1 MKPIPHFPDRKKLS
15 LNDKGEIENFCRK
28 FQPYS
33 DFNFTSLYCYNVND
47 KVEVSWLNG
56 NLVVLFQDYM
66 TDEVFYS
73 FLGDNRA
80 TETALTIL
88 NHADKSQIKSGLRLI
103 PEHTIKLFNGDN
115 TLLITEDKN
124 NFDYILFIPALSE
137 YKGKEFSNKRGH
149 VNQFKR
155 KYPTHDI
162 RILDLNNADTKMQ
175 LLDLCRVLI
184 EKKIM
189 NISNTHEL
197 PALERLLKNTN
208 YFNVFC
214 LGIFVHDNLRSF
226 IICEQLDS
234 KYVIIHFEKSDIYF
248 VGISPLL
255 LQELSKVFK
264 AKGCSYLNYEQD
276 LGIEGLRTMKQ
287 RYRPDH
293 YLKKYIISRNNHLS
307 AA

>member
-1 MKPIPHFPDRKKLS
+1 MKPIPHFPDSKKLS
-15 LNDKGEIENFCRK
+15 LNDKGEIENFARK

-33 DFNFTSLYCYNVND
+33 DFNFTSLYCYNLND

-73 FLGDNRA
+73 FLGDNQV

-88 NHADKSQIKSGLRLI
+88 NHADKSQIKSELRLI

-115 TLLITEDKN
+115 PILINGDEN
-124 NFDYILFIPALSE
+124 NFDYIFSTLALSE
-137 YKGKEFSNKRGH
+137 YKGKEFSRKRQDA
-149 VNQFKR
+149 NQFKK
-155 KYPTHDI
+155 KYPNHDV
-162 RILDLNNADTKMQ
+162 RVLDLNNAAAKIQ
-175 LLDLCRVLI
+175 LLDLCKVLI
-184 EKKIM
+184 EKKLK
-189 NISNTHEL
+189 NISTHEL

-214 LGIFVHDNLRSF
+214 LGIFVHDKLRSF
-226 IICEQLDS
+226 IICEQLNS
-234 KYVIIHFEKSDIYF
+234 EYVIAHFQKSDIYF
-248 VGISPLL
+248 DGITPFL
-255 LQELSKVFK
+255 LQELSKGLK

-276 LGIEGLRTMKQ
+276 LGIAGLRTMKQ

-293 YLKKYIISRNNHLS
+293 YLKKYIISKNKHLS